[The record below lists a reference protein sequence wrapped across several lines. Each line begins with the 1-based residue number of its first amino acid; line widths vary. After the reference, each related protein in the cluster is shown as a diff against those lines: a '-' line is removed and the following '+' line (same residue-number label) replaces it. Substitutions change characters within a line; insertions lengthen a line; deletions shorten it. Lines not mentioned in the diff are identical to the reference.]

1 VVEAALPSGALITA
15 RIATEQGRDVFALP
29 NRVDVPSAFGTLQ
42 LLREGAYLAADLD
55 DILGPLGHLGQ
66 QLTEEPPTEMPVPAN
81 LPPEEQAL
89 YDALSDGVRSLDD
102 LIVATKI
109 PVGKAAAGM
118 TMLAIKGVIEQRPG
132 NLFCRKRRKSK

>member
-1 VVEAALPSGALITA
+1 
-15 RIATEQGRDVFALP
+15 
-29 NRVDVPSAFGTLQ
+29 
-42 LLREGAYLAADLD
+42 
-55 DILGPLGHLGQ
+55 
-66 QLTEEPPTEMPVPAN
+66 MPVPTN

-109 PVGKAAAGM
+109 PVGKAAAAM